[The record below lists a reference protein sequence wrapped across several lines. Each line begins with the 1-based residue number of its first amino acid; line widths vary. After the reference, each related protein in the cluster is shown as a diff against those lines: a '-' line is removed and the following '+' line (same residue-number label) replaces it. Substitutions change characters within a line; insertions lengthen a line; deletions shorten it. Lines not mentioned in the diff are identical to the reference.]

1 MITYFK
7 KNKAKSLGVLFLI
20 ITFGVLVRASKKSD
34 FEYHPPKDFEA
45 KTNFFPD
52 LLPTEFH
59 SLGKKKIDIYIMPEL
74 KTAKGSPKTKD
85 GKIHSE
91 FLQGKQEFN
100 FKFGVKDWKLDN
112 YKFQSTP
119 VGEKLELMGSYK
131 GNHGDTK
138 VFIEHYYFSKDK
150 RARSIHLIY
159 PQSAEKRA
167 IEEAKN
173 SLHNFKPEFE

>member
-1 MITYFK
+1 MIAYFK

-20 ITFGVLVRASKKSD
+20 ITFGVLVRASKKGD
-34 FEYHPPKDFEA
+34 FEYQPPKNFES

-74 KTAKGSPKTKD
+74 KMAKGSPKTND
-85 GKIHSE
+85 GRIHPE

-100 FKFGVKDWKLDN
+100 FKFGIKDWKLDK
-112 YKFQSTP
+112 YKFQPTP
-119 VGEKLELMGSYK
+119 EGEKLELMGSYK
-131 GNHGDTK
+131 GNQGDTK
-138 VFIEHYYFSKDK
+138 IFVEHYYFSKNK
-150 RARSIHLIY
+150 KARSIHLLY
-159 PQSAEKRA
+159 PETAGKRE